1 MTVLILILLF
11 IIIPVGSVLTVEHF
25 YTKFQNKNCKYM
37 LGESTKPQTIYYSN
51 ISKPEEFPKTDA
63 WNKIA
68 QNTIKLVEE
77 YYTNPKTIKIIGN
90 NNEQKSRKT
99 LKTKRI
105 RKGSNKR
112 VKKNNKT
119 KRSGNKTVTKKSR
132 IQSK

>member
-11 IIIPVGSVLTVEHF
+11 VIIPIASVLTAEHF
-25 YTKFQNKNCKYM
+25 YTKFQEKKYKTKFNK
-37 LGESTKPQTIYYSN
+37 IYYSN
-51 ISKPEEFPKTDA
+51 ILKPEEFPKTDA

-68 QNTIKLVEE
+68 QDTIKLVEE

-132 IQSK
+132 I